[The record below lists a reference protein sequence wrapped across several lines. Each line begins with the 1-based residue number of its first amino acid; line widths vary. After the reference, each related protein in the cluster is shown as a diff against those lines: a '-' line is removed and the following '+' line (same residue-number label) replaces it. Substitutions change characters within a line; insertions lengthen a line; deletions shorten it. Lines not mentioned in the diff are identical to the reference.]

1 MQAILD
7 EMIDRVVRHA
17 DRPTPIVPRL
27 RMRVRDCPSDHGAA
41 TIYVPMVCL
50 VLQGVKQVMIGD
62 QVLRYDPASYFVSSL
77 DLPGRGHVVQASAER
92 PFISVS
98 LALDMEK
105 VAALLPHLPP
115 SADDPARTFA
125 TGPVTSRLLD
135 PWRRLLHLLDEPE
148 DAPVLAPLLEREIMY
163 RLLREPAGLALRQL
177 VSADSRLSRIRRVMG
192 WLRRHYNRQLSI
204 EELAGMAGMS
214 TASFHRHFRMAT
226 GTSPLQFQKNVRLQ
240 QARVQLLAGENAACV
255 GHAVGYESLSQ
266 FSREYARMFGAP
278 PVRDARRV
286 SARLGFAEA
295 RA

>member
-1 MQAILD
+1 MQTILD

-17 DRPTPIVPRL
+17 EDSKGILPQLRL
-27 RMRVRDCPSDHGAA
+27 RVRTRPSDPGAA
-41 TIYVPMVCL
+41 IYVPMVCL
-50 VLQGVKQVMIGD
+50 VLQGVKQLIIGD
-62 QVLRYDPASYFVSSL
+62 QHMRYDSASYFVSSL
-77 DLPGRGHVVQASAER
+77 DLPGRGHVVEASADR
-92 PFISVS
+92 PFVSVS

-115 SADDPARTFA
+115 SADDAACTFGTA
-125 TGPVTSRLLD
+125 PVTPQVLD

-148 DAPVLAPLLEREIMY
+148 DAPVLAPLLEREILY
-163 RLLREPAGLALRQL
+163 RLLRGPAGPALRQL
-177 VSADSRLSRIRRVMG
+177 VSTDSRLSRIRSVIG

-204 EELAGMAGMS
+204 DELAGMAGMS

-226 GTSPLQFQKNVRLQ
+226 GTSPLQFQKNMRLQ
-240 QARVQLLAGENAACV
+240 KARVQLLAGENAACV

-278 PVRDARRV
+278 PVRDVRRV
-286 SARLGFAEA
+286 SARLAFQEA